1 MGGLQV
7 CGCVMLLLPD
17 GRVTGMW
24 LCDGVV
30 TCWEGEWY
38 VAVRWGCH
46 LWDCLKSQKS
56 VNWEG
61 GQYVAVRCCCL
72 LFNVQTTC

>member
-1 MGGLQV
+1 MGGLQVCGCVMGLLPDGRGKV

-30 TCWEGEWY
+30 T
-38 VAVRWGCH
+38 
-46 LWDCLKSQKS
+46 
-56 VNWEG
+56 
-61 GQYVAVRCCCL
+61 
-72 LFNVQTTC
+72 